1 MNPLRILSSIVIT
14 ALATIFLASC
24 DDDDNELPKAGNY
37 KLAEYSLEV
46 HFINNDGACSLDCV
60 AKESEPYRVTDS
72 REYYKST
79 DRGFHGIS
87 HGNITLDDFRLDI
100 VKCSDGDEYLI
111 FHTFT
116 QGKFAKT
123 FQHSFHH
130 YRLFGYN
137 ISKQATMQSY
147 WTSDG
152 TYQAVCKGVTFEGR
166 DYPVTRSRYTPHA
179 YEVVITLPGNEE

>member
-1 MNPLRILSSIVIT
+1 MNYLRILSSIVIT
-14 ALATIFLASC
+14 ALATIFFASC
-24 DDDDNELPKAGNY
+24 SDDDNEPPMAGNY

-46 HFINNDGACSLDCV
+46 HFVNNDVTCGLDCIT
-60 AKESEPYRVTDS
+60 KEPKPYRVTDG

-79 DRGFHGIS
+79 DMNFHEFS
-87 HGNITLDDFRLDI
+87 YGNIVVKGLILDI

-137 ISKQATMQSY
+137 TNKQATMQSY

-152 TYQAVCKGVTFEGR
+152 TYQAVCKGVKFEGR
-166 DYPVTRSRYTPHA
+166 DYPVTRSRYNPHA
-179 YEVVITLPGNEE
+179 YEVVITLPGSKE